1 MQGLTRKAVAA
12 LLTLGVA
19 LSTSGCSGTL
29 HGPGIKPWTPPAMCL
44 EPCPAIPE
52 PEKLGLK
59 EWHAQVLERYVEC
72 SVTHSLCTKDLLR
85 GVP

>member
-1 MQGLTRKAVAA
+1 MLGLTRKAVAA

-29 HGPGIKPWTPPAMCL
+29 HGPGIKPWTPPALCL
-44 EPCPAIPE
+44 EPCPTIPE

-59 EWHAQVLERYVEC
+59 EWHAQVIERYVEC
-72 SVTHSLCTKDLLR
+72 SVTHSLCTKDLLK
-85 GVP
+85 GMP